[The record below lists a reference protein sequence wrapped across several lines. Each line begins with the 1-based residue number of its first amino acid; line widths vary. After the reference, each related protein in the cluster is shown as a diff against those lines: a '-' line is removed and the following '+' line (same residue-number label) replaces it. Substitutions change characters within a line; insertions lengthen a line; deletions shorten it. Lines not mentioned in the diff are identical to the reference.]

1 MMSETI
7 KPEFLTAL
15 ESEMPKGSISVDE
28 VSLIAYGYDGSTSL
42 TGHPGAVVHIS
53 SEEHAQA
60 VMRLAQSYRTPL
72 YPRGA
77 GTGLAGGSTPNGG
90 VVMDF
95 APMNR
100 VIEIDREC
108 LMAVVEPG
116 VITGDFQT
124 VVEKMGLFY
133 PPDPA
138 SLKQCTL
145 GGNVATCAGG
155 PRCLKYGVTREYVR
169 GLHFV
174 VPGGE
179 VIRDGGKYIKSATGY
194 NLSQLFIGSEG
205 TLGVVTEITLRL
217 IPLPETAG
225 TALALFKDL
234 EKSASAVNGLLESGM
249 LPSVIE
255 FVDKTGID
263 CVQRTWDMGIEA
275 DVEAMLL
282 IESDGYSESVRKELD
297 LAKEICHRHGAK
309 RVELAM
315 EKSARDR
322 LWKLRRSIS
331 PALSKLMPNKL
342 GEDISVPRSEIIR
355 MVRKIREIASR
366 NDLMIPVFGHIG
378 DGNLHPNV
386 LFDMNDGEMMR
397 RVEKATSELIHAA
410 VSVRGTLSGEHGIG
424 ILKKEFLPLA
434 IPSMNMDY
442 YRRIKT
448 LFDPLRIMNP
458 AKIFDM

>member
-1 MMSETI
+1 
-7 KPEFLTAL
+7 
-15 ESEMPKGSISVDE
+15 MPNGSVSLDE
-28 VSLIAYGYDGSTSL
+28 VSLVAYGYDGSTSL
-42 TGHPGAVVHIS
+42 TGSPEAVVHIT
-53 SEEHAQA
+53 SEEQAQA
-60 VMRLAQSYRTPL
+60 VLRLAQEYHSPVF
-72 YPRGA
+72 PRGA

-90 VVMDF
+90 VVMNF
-95 APMNR
+95 TPMNR
-100 VIEIDREC
+100 IIDVDREC
-108 LMAVVEPG
+108 LMAVVQPG

-174 VPGGE
+174 IPGGE
-179 VIRDGGKYIKSATGY
+179 VIREGGKYIKSATGY

-205 TLGVVTEITLRL
+205 TLGVVTEIILRL

-234 EKSASAVNGLLESGM
+234 DSAGRAVNGLLESGM

-263 CVQRTWDMGIEA
+263 CVQRTWDMGIEE

-282 IESDGYSESVRKELD
+282 IESDGYPESIRKELD
-297 LAKEICHRHGAK
+297 LAKEICYRYGAK
-309 RVELAM
+309 RIELAM
-315 EKSARDR
+315 EKPERDQ

-342 GEDISVPRSEIIR
+342 GEDISVPRAQIVH
-355 MVRKIREIASR
+355 MVRKIREIAAR

-378 DGNLHPNV
+378 DGNLHPNLV
-386 LFDMNDGEMMR
+386 FNMKDVEMMR
-397 RVEKATSELIHAA
+397 RVETATAELIHAA
-410 VSVRGTLSGEHGIG
+410 VSVGGTLSGEHGIG
-424 ILKKEFLPLA
+424 MLKKAFLPSA
-434 IPSMNMDY
+434 IAPNNLNY
-442 YRRIKT
+442 YRRIKSI
-448 LFDPLRIMNP
+448 FDPSGIMNP
-458 AKIFDM
+458 AKIFDV